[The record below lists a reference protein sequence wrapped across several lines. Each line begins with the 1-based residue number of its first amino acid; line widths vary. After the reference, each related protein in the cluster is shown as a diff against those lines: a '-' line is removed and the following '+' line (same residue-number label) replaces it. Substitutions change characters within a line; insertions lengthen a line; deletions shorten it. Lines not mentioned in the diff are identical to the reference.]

1 MHKSINRVSKRVL
14 ALLLSTIIDLSM
26 LFVGGVIDAGAV
38 VNAFEAGSK
47 LYLKPNSDWLAADAK
62 FAAYFFNSEN
72 GDTQKEWV
80 EMSKVSDDSSAYE
93 VTVPNTYSYD
103 RVNFARFDS
112 SASIAWNNQWNQ
124 TKAQGKA
131 EGNICVITDNKDGN
145 DYAPYWRNYIHLAAS
160 NTNVYFDNSIT
171 GWSPRSRTYLV
182 AITDSD
188 IYAAAFNDKVSN
200 TDDLWRKTIATDFSN
215 QGIDWSDVKSL
226 AVICAPQTADALST
240 TAANE
245 KTALFSD
252 VQNEV
257 IDSSKFKYSEIVSDS
272 IITSTNNRLLIVPQS
287 DGNGF
292 SMSITNLGGTKTN
305 DNSVMNLT
313 QTVNIYTD
321 LEPSSTGGSVYI
333 NNSDYFVMTGV
344 AATNNNSANSYSSD
358 SSGVMTFG
366 AVHNTIA
373 TITAYANTDYHF
385 VGWYSDSELTN
396 QLSTENPYPYTVNG
410 SGVLYA
416 KFASGAPLP
425 KYTQAAT
432 AYTVGGGE
440 GGTAIVSA
448 ASVEEGSSVNFT
460 AIPNPNYKFDGWF
473 TTSDCSGSAE
483 STDDPYTIS
492 SVSSDKTLYA
502 KFSEFVVE
510 DDSEDPTNETTP
522 AAANKN
528 TASRHINATSLS
540 AQAQSYYTDEVKE
553 YITSDNVYQ
562 SFVQLSQ
569 AEVNDASNSFDA
581 IYKDSS
587 GNYTLN
593 PSDDKF
599 KYEVQNSL
607 FGALYNIMSST
618 HTHKVSYPAYGNNSL
633 AHYWLTTDTSS
644 DNENDGRGVYTFF
657 YSDVDCFNHEDM
669 QREHIWPKSKA
680 SYLMATGLG
689 GSDLHHLRPAYGKVN
704 NIKSN
709 WGFASIH
716 EDNSNSF
723 KSGWKNKRTVYWP
736 AIGANA
742 KISLWRADDE
752 TTGTT
757 FADYNTDVHGDIARI
772 LLYIYTRWKEPNLY
786 SDIFNEDGGPDTT
799 RLPELDPDDSKDTGE
814 RIIYDLP
821 TLLKWMEEDPVSE
834 WEMRRNDLTQD
845 IQGNR
850 NVFIDYPELAWL
862 IFDETVPSDMDTPS
876 GMAKHQN
883 DYSYDIA
890 KTEDVQIT
898 DPVTIALDTSTNNGV
913 AEITAYDYTTKKT
926 VYNGDTVSRGDV
938 ITYIIKPKESTIA
951 NIIEFSSDS
960 NSSGNAYRH
969 TIAQPDTSAE
979 YSFSRQAGYYN
990 GTANTGYGKERI
1002 RITLNS
1008 NACELI
1014 LKSKSMTAAGTNAG
1028 GSGAGMISA
1037 RYADGVNKNK
1047 VIATGDTVPNGTN
1060 VILTFTPDYGS
1071 RFVTASASSGVDTA
1085 SLQQISGTDSYQVTV
1100 NLSCVKVTEKDGKT
1114 TTTYNSRQ
1122 KTVTAAFAQTFN
1134 ANDKVTDTGS
1144 VEYNKNQHIYNNG
1157 MRPDADDAWRD
1168 ETDFTTN
1175 FEICGVQVKSDENN
1189 SNNKALRFISV
1200 IDKRILD
1207 KAESYGY
1214 VFGYTN
1220 HNLDAKTVNKYAY
1233 SVVYNPSS
1241 KATVDCTGTD
1251 NNIFGDYG
1259 KYSTNKNYKYITAV
1273 VNNIQNAGSI
1283 GLNTTIIARPYVKL
1297 KPEYVAEGAPTVI
1310 YGQYVDISTGENYC
1324 ACSGSW
1330 NYINNLAG

>member
-1 MHKSINRVSKRVL
+1 MMEKTINKVSKRAL
-14 ALLLSTIIDLSM
+14 SLLLSTIIIVSA

-38 VNAFEAGSK
+38 DNAFIAGSK
-47 LYLKPNSDWLAADAK
+47 LYLKPNSEWLAANAK
-62 FAAYFFNSEN
+62 FAAYFYNSEN
-72 GDTQKEWV
+72 GASQYEWV
-80 EMSKVSDDSSAYE
+80 GMSQVSNDSSAYE
-93 VTVPNTYSYD
+93 VTVPNAYTYD
-103 RVNFARFDS
+103 RVNFARFPQGTTNFY
-112 SASIAWNNQWNQ
+112 WGTPNEYPYNQ
-124 TKAQGKA
+124 TKAQAKA
-131 EGNICVITDNKDGN
+131 EGNMCVITDDKDGD
-145 DYAPYWRNYIHLAAS
+145 DYAPYWKSYINLAS
-160 NTNVYFDNSIT
+160 NTYVYYDNS
-171 GWSPRSRTYLV
+171 
-182 AITDSD
+182 
-188 IYAAAFNDKVSN
+188 N
-200 TDDLWRKTIATDFSN
+200 TCWTAKKTFMLIATDSNVYSSDKIYTTISNTKN
-215 QGIDWSDVKSL
+215 QGDNTNRLLYRNLSSSFDSLTNHWSDVNFIAFVQSQGTGENPTLSNTSYSYSDIFNQDGTIVNTLVANCSAKYEENLVTSSGESL
-226 AVICAPQTADALST
+226 V
-240 TAANE
+240 
-245 KTALFSD
+245 
-252 VQNEV
+252 
-257 IDSSKFKYSEIVSDS
+257 
-272 IITSTNNRLLIVPQS
+272 IVPGTDLQIIN
-287 DGNGF
+287 NGA
-292 SMSITNLGGTKTN
+292 N
-305 DNSVMNLT
+305 DNFANFTQNINVSTDGVLT
-313 QTVNIYTD
+313 
-321 LEPSSTGGSVYI
+321 TG
-333 NNSDYFVMTGV
+333 
-344 AATNNNSANSYSSD
+344 ASD
-358 SSGVMTFG
+358 SSGNSVSVSYYKLTG
-366 AVHNTIA
+366 VSASTAQSSIPVNACYLSNVTLTA
-373 TITAYANTDYHF
+373 TAGSNYHF
-385 VGWYSDSELTN
+385 VGWYSDSALTN
-396 QLSTENPYPYTVNG
+396 QISDTYRVYGENTV
-410 SGVLYA
+410 YA
-416 KFASGAPLP
+416 KFATGAPLP
-425 KYTQAAT
+425 KYTQTAN
-432 AYTVGGGE
+432 AYTVDGGD
-440 GGTAIVSA
+440 GGIATVSA

-473 TTSDCSGSAE
+473 ITSDCSGSAV
-483 STDDPYTIS
+483 SIDDPYTIS
-492 SVSSDKTLYA
+492 SVSSNNTLYA
-502 KFSEFVVE
+502 KFSEIEVAE
-510 DDSEDPTNETTP
+510 DSEDPTNETTP
-522 AAANKN
+522 VYKN
-528 TASRHINATSLS
+528 TASRHINATALS
-540 AQAQSYYTDEVKE
+540 AQAQAYYTDEVKE
-553 YITSDNVYQ
+553 YITSDKVYQ
-562 SFVQLSQ
+562 SFVQLAQ
-569 AEVNDASNSFDA
+569 AETNDASNSFDA

-618 HTHKVSYPAYGNNSL
+618 HTHEVSYPAYGNNSL

-716 EDNSNSF
+716 EDNSNGF

-736 AIGANA
+736 ATGANA
-742 KISLWRADDE
+742 KISLWRADDA
-752 TTGTT
+752 TGTT

-786 SDIFNEDGGPDTT
+786 SDIFNEDGGPDKTK
-799 RLPELDPDDSKDTGE
+799 LPELDPDDSKDTGE

-883 DYSYDIA
+883 DYSYDIS

-898 DPVTIALDTSTNNGV
+898 DPVTITLDTSTNNGV

-938 ITYIIKPKESTIA
+938 ITYTIKPKESTIA
-951 NIIEFSSDS
+951 NIIEFNSDS
-960 NSSGNAYRH
+960 NSSGSAYRH

-990 GTANTGYGKERI
+990 GTANTGYGKERL

-1047 VIATGDTVPNGTN
+1047 IIESGDTVPNGTD
-1060 VILTFTPDYGS
+1060 VIITFTPDYGS
-1071 RFVTASASSGVDTA
+1071 RFSSASASSGVDTT
-1085 SLQQISGTDSYQVTV
+1085 SLQQIAGTDSYQVTI
-1100 NLSCVKVTEKDGKT
+1100 NLNCVKVTVKDGKT
-1114 TTTYNSRQ
+1114 TTSYNSRK

-1134 ANDKVTDTGS
+1134 ANDKYTANSDS
-1144 VEYNKNQHIYNNG
+1144 DEYNKNQHIYNNG
-1157 MRPDADDAWRD
+1157 MRPDADDIYRD

-1175 FEICGVQVKSDENN
+1175 FEICGVQIKTD
-1189 SNNKALRFISV
+1189 SNNPDNNALRFVSV

-1214 VFGYTN
+1214 VIGYTN
-1220 HNLDAKTVNKYAY
+1220 HNLDIKTINRYAY
-1233 SVVYNPSS
+1233 SIVYNGTNNLT
-1241 KATVDCTGTD
+1241 KDCTDTD
-1251 NNIFGDYG
+1251 NNTFGDYG
-1259 KYSTNKNYKYITAV
+1259 KHDTTTNYKYITAV

-1297 KPEYVAEGAPTVI
+1297 KPEYVAEGAPSVI

-1330 NYINNLAG
+1330 KYINSLAS